1 MKKKL
6 DETGIANELKGASLF
21 FQRPAD
27 VQEEETVPE
36 IQTQAKPRRRTA
48 IPKKADA
55 PVVISEGEAAA
66 PVEAIEQTASE
77 LAEKPKAADAT
88 PSPTPSQEELVET
101 IRKNVK
107 QLGKES
113 AFCRFTEE
121 EKSALGDIVYKYKR
135 NGIRTSENEVV
146 RIAVNWLLE
155 TYRSDE
161 QRSLL
166 AQVLTKLN
174 A

>member
-6 DETGIANELKGASLF
+6 DETGIANELRGASLF
-21 FQRPAD
+21 FQKPAD
-27 VQEEETVPE
+27 AQEEENTPE
-36 IQTQAKPRRRTA
+36 VQPAAKPKRRTPA
-48 IPKKADA
+48 AKKTEAAVAMAAVETAA
-55 PVVISEGEAAA
+55 PTAATGPESVAVSKAVAAA
-66 PVEAIEQTASE
+66 P
-77 LAEKPKAADAT
+77 
-88 PSPTPSQEELVET
+88 SPTLSQAGLVET

-113 AFCRFTEE
+113 AFCRFTED
-121 EKSALGDIVYKYKR
+121 EKSALGDIVYQYKR

-155 TYRSDE
+155 THRRDE
-161 QRSLL
+161 KNSLL

>member
-6 DETGIANELKGASLF
+6 NDTTIANELRGASLF
-21 FQRPAD
+21 FQKPAD
-27 VQEEETVPE
+27 VEEEAPVPE
-36 IQTQAKPRRRTA
+36 IQPEAKPRRRTA
-48 IPKKADA
+48 A
-55 PVVISEGEAAA
+55 PQKPEASVAVTTETAA
-66 PVEAIEQTASE
+66 PVEATPQATPEPVA
-77 LAEKPKAADAT
+77 PKAAETAS
-88 PSPTPSQEELVET
+88 SPTPSQGELVET

-155 TYRSDE
+155 THRSNE
-161 QRSLL
+161 QNSLL
-166 AQVLTKLN
+166 AQVLAKLN

>member
-6 DETGIANELKGASLF
+6 DETNIANELRGASLF
-21 FQRPAD
+21 FRKPND
-27 VQEEETVPE
+27 GEDEESAPE
-36 IQTQAKPRRRTA
+36 IQPQAKPRRRKATT
-48 IPKKADA
+48 KKADA
-55 PVVISEGEAAA
+55 PSTTPEAETAATEVTSQATPEPTAAA
-66 PVEAIEQTASE
+66 KSTDVV
-77 LAEKPKAADAT
+77 
-88 PSPTPSQEELVET
+88 PSPTTSQVELVET

-155 TYRSDE
+155 THCSNE
-161 QRSLL
+161 QNSLL
-166 AQVLTKLN
+166 AQVLAKLN

>member
-6 DETGIANELKGASLF
+6 NDTSIANELRGASLF
-21 FQRPAD
+21 FQKPAD
-27 VQEEETVPE
+27 VENEEPAPE
-36 IQTQAKPRRRTA
+36 IQPEAKPRRRTTA
-48 IPKKADA
+48 SKKTEA
-55 PVVISEGEAAA
+55 PLLATTETAAPGEATTQATPEPAA
-66 PVEAIEQTASE
+66 
-77 LAEKPKAADAT
+77 PKAAETA
-88 PSPTPSQEELVET
+88 PSPTPNQTELVET

-155 TYRSDE
+155 THRSNE
-161 QRSLL
+161 QNSLL

>member
-6 DETGIANELKGASLF
+6 NDTSIANELRGASLF
-21 FQRPAD
+21 FQKPAD
-27 VQEEETVPE
+27 VEDEEAAPE
-36 IQTQAKPRRRTA
+36 IQPEAKPRRRTA
-48 IPKKADA
+48 PTKKPEAVATTEAAETALVEVTPPVPEPDANPKPADA
-55 PVVISEGEAAA
+55 A
-66 PVEAIEQTASE
+66 
-77 LAEKPKAADAT
+77 
-88 PSPTPSQEELVET
+88 PSPMPNQVELVEK

-155 TYRSDE
+155 THRSDE

-166 AQVLTKLN
+166 TQVLTKLN

>member
-6 DETGIANELKGASLF
+6 DETGIANELRGASLF
-21 FQRPAD
+21 FQRTAD
-27 VQEEETVPE
+27 AQEEESTPE
-36 IQTQAKPRRRTA
+36 IQPQAKPRRRTSTS
-48 IPKKADA
+48 KKTDT
-55 PVVISEGEAAA
+55 PVVPAAVETAPAEAT
-66 PVEAIEQTASE
+66 EQITPE
-77 LAEKPKAADAT
+77 PAETPKAEDAA
-88 PSPTPSQEELVET
+88 PSPTPSQGELVET

-155 TYRSDE
+155 THRSNE